1 MWYHGVGIL
10 DLSIL
15 ILLDA
20 YGDFMICTFF
30 GHKDTPMEIESIL
43 RKALIYLIENKK
55 VDLFYVGNQ
64 GNFDSIVL
72 KTLKLL
78 QLNYPFIDYAVVLA
92 YMPDSKKQADY
103 PENIHTVYPEGFEKI
118 PPKYA
123 INKQNEWML
132 NHSDYVV
139 TYVRYTTGG
148 AFKFKEIAEK
158 KSKKVLN
165 LADFDEINKFK

>member
-1 MWYHGVGIL
+1 
-10 DLSIL
+10 
-15 ILLDA
+15 
-20 YGDFMICTFF
+20 
-30 GHKDTPMEIESIL
+30 MEIESIL
-43 RKALIYLIENKK
+43 RKVLVNLIENKK
-55 VDLFYVGNQ
+55 INLFYVGNQ
-64 GNFDSIVL
+64 GNFDSTVL

-78 QLNYPFIDYAVVLA
+78 KLNYPFIDYAVVLA

-103 PENIHTVYPEGFEKI
+103 PKDLHTVYPEEFEKI

-123 INKQNEWML
+123 INKRNEWMI

-158 KSKKVLN
+158 KEKK
-165 LADFDEINKFK
+165 F